1 MYNLLV
7 SGNPE
12 AWDGSP
18 WDMEMGRVLH
28 ENEHTAVPL
37 SQKYR
42 SLNDAAVEAL
52 LSFPA
57 LFAYETSNKQPA
69 RIGRITRI
77 RHRGN
82 SVRVEYAIDPDL
94 SPITPERLLALQLD
108 LDVSDWEM
116 NRTHWA
122 LKDVDLLP
130 VLIEAGVVDSTA
142 LDAQPAGSPL
152 ARARLGQGVDIP
164 ARPRV
169 FKIPTAPP
177 DPNLVAV
184 MMPFT
189 QAFNPVYEAIQRA
202 CGANRLQCD
211 RADNVWQE
219 SEVIQD
225 VFSLIY
231 RSKIVVCDF
240 SNQNP
245 NVFYEAG
252 VAHTLGR
259 HVVPI
264 AQNTS
269 DVPFDLR
276 HHRYIT
282 YLNNTQGLIELSDRL
297 GPRLRTLREL
307 A

>member
-28 ENEHTAVPL
+28 EHEFTAAPL

-69 RIGRITRI
+69 RIGCITRI

-82 SVRVEYAIDPDL
+82 SVRVEYAIEPNL
-94 SPITPERLLALQLD
+94 SPIAPDRLLALQLD
-108 LDVSDWEM
+108 LNVSDWEM

-130 VLIEAGVVDSTA
+130 VLIEAGVVDPA
-142 LDAQPAGSPL
+142 AMGAQPADSPL
-152 ARARLGQGVDIP
+152 AAPGLGQGVDIP

-169 FKIPTAPP
+169 FKIPTTPS

-184 MMPFT
+184 MMPFA
-189 QAFNPVYEAIQRA
+189 QAFNPVYQAIQRA
-202 CGANRLQCD
+202 CDANGLRCD

-264 AQNTS
+264 AQNTN

-282 YLNNTQGLIELSDRL
+282 YLNNAQGLVELSDRL
-297 GPRLRTLREL
+297 SPRLRTLRAL